1 MRLEKN
7 TAYMCKCDVQ
17 ATNIITILL
26 VVMMM
31 AALFIIQ
38 VEGTMGVAP

>member
-1 MRLEKN
+1 MRLEKKTGYKCN
-7 TAYMCKCDVQ
+7 CDVQ

>member
-1 MRLEKN
+1 MRLEKK
-7 TAYMCKCDVQ
+7 TAYRCNCDVE
-17 ATNIITILL
+17 AANIITILL

-31 AALFIIQ
+31 AALFILQ